1 MIEVPAGL
9 LVEGDLDGRRGPI
22 DTAQSVRITGS
33 VRAALVVLAGGD
45 VEVEGQVE
53 EGARIEAG
61 GQVAVRGAILGRHT
75 QVVAYR
81 GVRAGRI
88 EAAEVVARGDVLV
101 VGPVLHARVRAS
113 GGLVLEGGDLLGGE
127 ARAVTRITVGGAIGA
142 PSGEPTVA
150 EIVAD
155 PEAEARLGRVEEGLQ
170 VCERDIGRILRALG
184 VGALAPVEIQAAVG
198 RMSAAKRKFA
208 IEILKQLQQL
218 VQLRQQLQAKKQL
231 HQQRLDQTL
240 AQARISAA
248 RAFRGTSVR
257 LGGRG
262 LDLGDA
268 LETPVFHLTEEG
280 VRW

>member
-1 MIEVPAGL
+1 MIQVPAGL

-22 DTAQSVRITGS
+22 DTGQSVRITGS
-33 VRAALVVLAGGD
+33 VRVEVRAAGD

-61 GQVAVRGAILGRHT
+61 GQVAVRGGILGRHT
-75 QVVAYR
+75 RVVAHR

-88 EAAEVVARGDVLV
+88 EGAEVVARGDVRV
-101 VGPVLHARVRAS
+101 AGPVVRARVRAS
-113 GGLVLEGGDLLGGE
+113 GGLVVEEGDLLGGE
-127 ARAVTRITVGGAIGA
+127 ARAVTRIAVAGAIGA
-142 PSGEPTVA
+142 SSGESTVA

-155 PEAEARLGRVEEGLQ
+155 PEAQARLARVEEGLQ

-184 VGALAPVEIQAAVG
+184 VAALTPAEVQAAVG
-198 RMSAAKRKFA
+198 RMSAAKRRFA

-218 VQLRQQLQAKKQL
+218 LQVREQLRAKGQL

-248 RAFRGTSVR
+248 RVFRGTSVR

-268 LETPVFHLTEEG
+268 LEAPVFYLTEEG
-280 VRW
+280 IRW